1 MSSSNLGLRVVV
13 EQKLPM
19 VLQGELRCEPGEL
32 LALVG
37 PSGAGKTSM
46 LRTIAGL
53 MRPSQGRVQVGSEVW
68 LDSSTHTFLKPQDR
82 HVGLVFQHYALMPHL
97 NALDNVGMALLH
109 LGAEHRRQ
117 QAAYWLY
124 NVGLGDELNG
134 RMIGQLSGGQQQ
146 RVAFARALAR
156 QPKVVLLD
164 EPFSAVDQATRQSLY
179 ELLAQ
184 LRHQLQVPM
193 VLVTHD
199 LHEARHLADQLV
211 VMDQGQ
217 ILQAGQPGHIYQAPR
232 NDRVASLV
240 GIQNRFKGRWEGPS
254 GIAQQGLLR
263 WLSPVDPTHPG
274 LTLQVLD
281 KGRIDAGQAVDW
293 VIQSDGLNLT
303 RSDSPPSAPQPQAME
318 LGVRVQSVQHVGD
331 ITLIA
336 VELDAVPG
344 AVVRLTLTGPIR
356 YATQMGERLKLQ
368 LDTSWVHVMPTRH
381 QR

>member
-1 MSSSNLGLRVVV
+1 MSSPNLGLSVVV
-13 EQKLPM
+13 DQTLPM
-19 VLQGELRCEPGEL
+19 LMQGELRCEPGEL

-68 LDSSTHTFLKPQDR
+68 LDSATQTFLKPQDR

-97 NALDNVGMALLH
+97 NALDNVGMALMH
-109 LGAEHRRQ
+109 VPKHDRQ
-117 QAAYWLY
+117 QQSALWLH
-124 NVGLGDELNG
+124 NVGLGAELHS
-134 RMIGQLSGGQQQ
+134 RMMGQLSGGQQQ

-164 EPFSAVDQATRQSLY
+164 EPFSAVDQANRQGLY

-184 LRHQLQVPM
+184 LRQQLQVPM

-211 VMDQGQ
+211 VMDQGGV
-217 ILQAGQPGHIYQAPR
+217 LQSGDPGHIYQAPR

-254 GIAQQGLLR
+254 DIAQQGLLR
-263 WLSPVDPTHPG
+263 WLSPIDPTHPG

-293 VIQSDGLNLT
+293 VIQSDGLTLM
-303 RSDSPPSAPQPQAME
+303 RPDSALGAPPPQAIALE
-318 LGVRVQSVQHVGD
+318 VRVQSVQHVGD

-344 AVVRLTLTGPIR
+344 AVVRLTLTGSTR
-356 YATQMGERLKLQ
+356 YATQIGEQLKLL
-368 LDTSWVHVMPTRH
+368 LDTSWVHVMPTRL
-381 QR
+381 R

>member
-1 MSSSNLGLRVVV
+1 MNTNNAGLQVTVN
-13 EQKLPM
+13 QTLPM
-19 VLQGELRCEPGEL
+19 RLQGELHCAPGEL

-53 MRPSQGRVQVGSEVW
+53 MRPGQGRVQVGSEVW
-68 LDSSTHTFLKPQDR
+68 VDTERRTFIKPQDR

-109 LGAEHRRQ
+109 LPKIERRQ
-117 QAAYWLY
+117 QAAHWLD
-124 NVGLGDELNG
+124 NVGLGAELHE
-134 RMIGQLSGGQQQ
+134 RMMGQLSGGQQQ

-164 EPFSAVDQATRQSLY
+164 EPFSAVDQANRQGLY

-184 LRHQLQVPM
+184 LRQQLQVPM

-211 VMDQGQ
+211 VMDHGRV
-217 ILQAGQPGHIYQAPR
+217 LQSGDPGHIYQAPR

-240 GIQNRFKGRWEGPS
+240 GIQNRFKGRWEGPLD
-254 GIAQQGLLR
+254 IAQQGLLR
-263 WLSPVDPTHPG
+263 WLSPIDPTYPG

-293 VIQSDGLNLT
+293 VIQSDGLTLM
-303 RSDSPPSAPQPQAME
+303 RPDSALGAPPPQAIA
-318 LGVRVQSVQHVGD
+318 LDVRVQSVQHVGD

-344 AVVRLTLTGPIR
+344 AVVRLTLTGSTR
-356 YATQMGERLKLQ
+356 YATQIGEQLKLL
-368 LDTSWVHVMPTRH
+368 LDTSWVHVMPTRL
-381 QR
+381 R

>member
-1 MSSSNLGLRVVV
+1 MSSPNLGLRVVV
-13 EQKLPM
+13 EQTLPM
-19 VLQGELRCEPGEL
+19 LLQGELRCEPGEL

-68 LDSSTHTFLKPQDR
+68 LDSATHTFLKPQDR
-82 HVGLVFQHYALMPHL
+82 HVGLVFQNYALMPHL

-109 LGAEHRRQ
+109 LPAEQRGT
-117 QAAYWLY
+117 QAAHWLQ
-124 NVGLGDELNG
+124 NVGLGAELHG
-134 RMIGQLSGGQQQ
+134 RLMGQLSGGQQQ

-184 LRHQLQVPM
+184 LRQQLQVPM

-217 ILQAGQPGHIYQAPR
+217 ILQTGHPGHIYQAPR

-254 GIAQQGLLR
+254 GVAQRGLLR
-263 WLSPVDPTHPG
+263 WLSPTNPQYAG

-281 KGRIDAGQAVDW
+281 KGRIDPGQAVDW
-293 VIQSDGLNLT
+293 VIQSDGLTLM
-303 RSDSPPSAPQPQAME
+303 RPDSAHDAPSPQAIALE
-318 LGVRVQSVQHVGD
+318 VRVQSVQHVGD
-331 ITLIA
+331 ITLMA

-344 AVVRLTLTGPIR
+344 AVIRLTLTGPIR
-356 YATQMGERLKLQ
+356 YATQIGEQLKLH

-381 QR
+381 KR

>member
-1 MSSSNLGLRVVV
+1 MNTNNAGLQVTVN
-13 EQKLPM
+13 QTLPM
-19 VLQGELRCEPGEL
+19 RLQGELHCAPGEL

-46 LRTIAGL
+46 MRSIAGL
-53 MRPSQGRVQVGSEVW
+53 MRPGQGRVQVGSEVW
-68 LDSSTHTFLKPQDR
+68 LDTAQHTFLKPQDR

-109 LGAEHRRQ
+109 VPKVERRQ
-117 QAAYWLY
+117 QSAHWLH
-124 NVGLGDELNG
+124 NVGLGAELHG
-134 RMIGQLSGGQQQ
+134 RMVSQLSGGQQQ

-164 EPFSAVDQATRQSLY
+164 EPFSAVDQANRQSLY

-184 LRHQLQVPM
+184 LRQQLQVPM

-217 ILQAGQPGHIYQAPR
+217 VLQSGDPGHIYQAPR
-232 NDRVASLV
+232 SDRVASLV

-254 GIAQQGLLR
+254 GQDKQGVLR
-263 WLSPVDPTHPG
+263 WLSPTDPSHTG
-274 LTLQVLD
+274 LLLQVLD
-281 KGRIDAGQAVDW
+281 KGRIEQGQSVDW
-293 VIQSDGLNLT
+293 VIQSDGLSLKRPDAAPNA
-303 RSDSPPSAPQPQAME
+303 SPAQAME
-318 LGVRVQSVQHVGD
+318 LEVRVMSVQHVGD

-336 VELDAVPG
+336 VEVDSVPG

-356 YATQMGERLKLQ
+356 YATQMGERLQLQ
-368 LDTSWVHVMPTRH
+368 LDTSWVHVMPTRNKS
-381 QR
+381 